1 MTENEMLKI
10 AVRCLGVQAEQEV
23 CEECDI
29 YGNCHTDCKYVA
41 VVAIKALEEIQ
52 QYREIGTVEELKKVV
67 KEEDVLKFYYCESED
82 DYYIGKRVENFYY
95 ARYRETGFEWFMS
108 RYLPWGEH
116 VVKPNTLWKEYTY
129 PSEPKEIP
137 FFEWLQG
144 FLKKYCGGTVEECRE
159 AVEKQK
165 PKPCEFYGDEEVGN
179 SFCPNCGEDLYD
191 LQDCGFCN
199 CPYCGQAVTL

>member
-10 AVRCLGVQAEQEV
+10 A
-23 CEECDI
+23 I
-29 YGNCHTDCKYVA
+29 YGNCHTDCKDVA

-52 QYREIGTVEELKKVV
+52 QYRAIGTVEECRKSV

-82 DYYIGKRVENFYY
+82 DYYLGQRVENKYY
-95 ARYRETGFEWFMS
+95 ARYGKTGFTWFMS

-116 VVKPNTLWKEYTY
+116 VIAPNTVWKEYTY

-137 FFEWLQG
+137 FFEWIQG
-144 FLKKYCGGTVEECRE
+144 FIKRYCGGTVEECRE

-165 PKPCEFYGDEEVGN
+165 PKKCDVTKDNFRIYYK
-179 SFCPNCGEDLYD
+179 CPTCNHCLRVEYNHGSWMGKKSKNCSK
-191 LQDCGFCN
+191 
-199 CPYCGQAVTL
+199 CGQAIQWDEN